1 MYQNTTYK
9 AYVAEAAAKVAA
21 QISMQYTS
29 HRDVSLLTDDKVAE
43 KIAIASTNVAKHLA
57 NKLEEWWRCAGDSVT
72 VMFDPDDTPYS
83 KITDAL
89 WNIEDKLN
97 DIKDTMESEDL

>member
-9 AYVAEAAAKVAA
+9 AFVAEASAKVAA

-43 KIAIASTNVAKHLA
+43 KIAIASTNVAKQLA
-57 NKLEEWWRCAGDSVT
+57 NKLEEWWRCTGDSVT
-72 VMFDPDDTPYS
+72 VMFDPDDTPYT
-83 KITDAL
+83 KITNAL
-89 WNIEDKLN
+89 WDIEDELN
-97 DIKDTMESEDL
+97 DIKNTIASK

>member
-9 AYVAEAAAKVAA
+9 AFVAEAAAKVAA

-43 KIAIASTNVAKHLA
+43 KIAIASTNVAKQLA
-57 NKLEEWWRCAGDSVT
+57 SKLEEWWMCTGDKVT
-72 VMFDPDDTPYS
+72 TMFDPDDTPYT
-83 KITDAL
+83 KITKTL
-89 WNIEDKLN
+89 WDIEDELN
-97 DIKDTMESEDL
+97 GIKNTIASK

>member
-1 MYQNTTYK
+1 MYQNTIYK
-9 AYVAEAAAKVAA
+9 AYVAEAATKVAA

-29 HRDVSLLTDDKVAE
+29 HRDVSQLADDEVAE
-43 KIAIASTNVAKHLA
+43 KIAIASTNVAKQLA

-72 VMFDPDDTPYS
+72 TMFDPDDTPYS

-89 WNIEDKLN
+89 WNVQEELN
-97 DIKDTMESEDL
+97 GIKNTIASK

>member
-29 HRDVSLLTDDKVAE
+29 NNDVSQLADDEIAE

-72 VMFDPDDTPYS
+72 TMFDPDDTPYT

-89 WNIEDKLN
+89 WNIEGGLN
-97 DIKDTMESEDL
+97 DIKNIIASK